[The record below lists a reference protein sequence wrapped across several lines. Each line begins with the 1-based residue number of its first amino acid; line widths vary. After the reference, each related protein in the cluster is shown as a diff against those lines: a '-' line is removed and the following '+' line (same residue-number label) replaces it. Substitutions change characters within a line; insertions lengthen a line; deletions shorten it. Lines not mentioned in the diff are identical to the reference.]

1 MAMDAI
7 NFSSA
12 LQNLDMLGSKVE
24 KRTVSKESAAN
35 VADSM
40 GQMFEQAVVALDKG
54 QKTADGNI
62 AAMVAGE
69 PIDLHHVML
78 QMEESMLNLN
88 LALQVRN
95 KVLEAYQEVQR
106 MQV

>member
-1 MAMDAI
+1 MAI
-7 NFSSA
+7 ESIRLGQA
-12 LQNLDMLGSKVE
+12 LQQVGQLDNKIE
-24 KRTVSKESAAN
+24 KQGKEGAGA

-40 GQMFEQAVVALDKG
+40 GTLISRAVEQLDAS
-54 QKTADGNI
+54 QKAADGNI
-62 AAMVAGE
+62 AALVAGE
-69 PIDLHHVML
+69 PVDLHHVML

-95 KVLEAYQEVQR
+95 KVIEAYQEVQR